1 MKIIIKQWETLITKR
16 LHKIEIN
23 SDDYPEMKDMSKLD
37 IQNYINENIYSMS
50 AKNSELFDSLHD
62 ELIDDFE
69 YDDFPPSDYS
79 DCEITIED

>member
-1 MKIIIKQWETLITKR
+1 
-16 LHKIEIN
+16 
-23 SDDYPEMKDMSKLD
+23 MSKLD

-62 ELIDDFE
+62 ELIADFE
-69 YDDFPPSDYS
+69 YDHFPPSDYS